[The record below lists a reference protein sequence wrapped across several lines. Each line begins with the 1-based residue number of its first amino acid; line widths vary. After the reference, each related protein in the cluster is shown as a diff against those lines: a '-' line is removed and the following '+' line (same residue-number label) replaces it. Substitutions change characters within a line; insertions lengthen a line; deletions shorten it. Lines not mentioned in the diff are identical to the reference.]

1 MSVKRSFVAA
11 AAATVVLALVGGI
24 SSAGAGPGNAA
35 NEIAGTW
42 KFTVNRPAPLPPL
55 TSLQIYMSDG
65 SLIETSNEPPATRSN
80 QFGSWERIAGR
91 LYAATGVVLRFDPQT
106 GAQVGS
112 MKINRTM
119 RLSPDGQSMAVA
131 ARATTYDL
139 QGNVV
144 ASFPVVAS
152 GERLEVERIPD
163 EP

>member
-1 MSVKRSFVAA
+1 MSRKRAFVAA
-11 AAATVVLALVGGI
+11 AASAVVMALVGGVA
-24 SSAGAGPGNAA
+24 SAGADNSGNDLP
-35 NEIAGTW
+35 GTW
-42 KFTVNRPAPLPPL
+42 RFTINRPAPLPPL

-65 SLIETSNEPPATRSN
+65 SWIETSNEPPATRSS
-80 QFGSWERIAGR
+80 QYGSWERIDGR
-91 LYAATGVVLRFDPQT
+91 LYASTGVILRFDPQT
-106 GAQVGS
+106 GAQIGS

-119 RLSPDGQSMAVA
+119 RLSQDGQSMAVV

-152 GERLEVERIPD
+152 GERLQVERIPD